1 MLEDESK
8 LKPVIDAKDE
18 QVIDDVM
25 DEFEHMLA
33 KVKSGETVK
42 QETEE
47 KSRKKKK
54 HHRHRSPD
62 SKADRK
68 KSR

>member
-1 MLEDESK
+1 MLEDELKS
-8 LKPVIDAKDE
+8 KPVIDAKDE

-25 DEFEHMLA
+25 DEFENMIA

-42 QETEE
+42 QENDE